1 LEIYIKKKQEKID
14 EEIKNKISELK
25 RENNYLIEENKKLLS
40 STNKN
45 SSLNVEDKKI
55 EVILSYVKNKYKKTF
70 DSNILYKY
78 LQDEIKN
85 NYGENIDKNKFKKI
99 FLSYI
104 KDKFAE
110 SLTCPLTA
118 DTFLNPVIT
127 PEGQTFDKNYLL
139 KEIRLKGQNPLTRNK
154 LDENEIIENKVVLD
168 LCEILKYSEDNFNME
183 NFLEMKKLLIN
194 PETKTLYTNPYV
206 IKGGIR
212 KGETAEGKGTITEY
226 FNRIIFDIIEQN
238 RELLMDDFLEEMN
251 NSRNKKNIGNNEDTI
266 NTDTRLNINI
276 KY

>member
-1 LEIYIKKKQEKID
+1 M
-14 EEIKNKISELK
+14 
-25 RENNYLIEENKKLLS
+25 
-40 STNKN
+40 
-45 SSLNVEDKKI
+45 
-55 EVILSYVKNKYKKTF
+55 
-70 DSNILYKY
+70 
-78 LQDEIKN
+78 
-85 NYGENIDKNKFKKI
+85 
-99 FLSYI
+99 
-104 KDKFAE
+104 
-110 SLTCPLTA
+110 
-118 DTFLNPVIT
+118 
-127 PEGQTFDKNYLL
+127 
-139 KEIRLKGQNPLTRNK
+139 
-154 LDENEIIENKVVLD
+154 DENEIIENKVVLD